1 MDTKITLSAKEETSI
16 LLEGDFDQN
25 SYSKILKT
33 AFFQSWAI
41 NTKIPDWIRFMP
53 GMSGRKYRYLINNLV
68 SLIEDARYLE
78 IGSWTGSTACSVIYG
93 NKVKTVCIDNWS
105 QFNNT
110 EDIPYQRVLNIK
122 NPKKEFEINT
132 KKVISEKVN
141 FKFIESDF
149 RKINYNEVGKFNIYV
164 FDGPH
169 EMKDHYD
176 GITIVQPSLDDVFIL
191 IVDDW
196 NISKVRQGTLNAISD
211 LSIKIISKI
220 EIMTTQNN
228 VVPKLLQCQ
237 FSDWHNGYLIAVCE
251 KTIKN

>member
-1 MDTKITLSAKEETSI
+1 MDTEITLSAKEETSI
-16 LLEGDFDQN
+16 LLEGDFDRD

-68 SLIEDARYLE
+68 SLIKDARYLE
-78 IGSWTGSTACSVIYG
+78 IGSWTGSTVCSAIYG

-132 KKVISEKVN
+132 KKVISEKIN

-149 RKINYNEVGKFNIYV
+149 RKINYNEVDKFNIYV

-169 EMKDHYD
+169 EIKDHYD
-176 GITIVQPSLDDVFIL
+176 GVAIVQPSLDDIFIL
-191 IVDDW
+191 IIDDW
-196 NISKVRQGTLNAISD
+196 NLEEVRKGTFNAFGDLGIS
-211 LSIKIISKI
+211 IISKI
-220 EIMTTQNN
+220 DIKTTQNN
-228 VVPKLLQCQ
+228 VMPKL
-237 FSDWHNGYLIAVCE
+237 FHSHYSDWHNGYFIAVC
-251 KTIKN
+251 KKSK

>member
-1 MDTKITLSAKEETSI
+1 MDTEITLSAKEETSI
-16 LLEGDFDQN
+16 LLEGDFDRD

-41 NTKIPDWIRFMP
+41 NTKIPDWIRFMS

-78 IGSWTGSTACSVIYG
+78 IGSWTGSTACSAIYG

-149 RKINYNEVGKFNIYV
+149 RKINYNEVGKFNIYF

-169 EMKDHYD
+169 EMKDQYD
-176 GITIVQPSLDDVFIL
+176 GIAIVQPSLDDIFIL
-191 IVDDW
+191 IIDDW
-196 NISKVRQGTLNAISD
+196 NVLKVRQGTLNAISD

>member
-1 MDTKITLSAKEETSI
+1 MDTEITLSAKEETSI
-16 LLEGDFDQN
+16 LLEGDFDRD

-41 NTKIPDWIRFMP
+41 NIKIPDWIRFMP

-78 IGSWTGSTACSVIYG
+78 IGSWTGSTVCSAIYG
-93 NKVKTVCIDNWS
+93 NKVKAVCIDNWS

-132 KKVISEKVN
+132 KKVISEKID

-169 EMKDHYD
+169 EIKDQYD
-176 GITIVQPSLDDVFIL
+176 GIAIVQPSLDDIFIL
-191 IVDDW
+191 IIDDW
-196 NISKVRQGTLNAISD
+196 NTPHIRQGTLEVIND
-211 LSIKIISKI
+211 LNIKIISKI
-220 EIMTTQNN
+220 EIMTTQDNTM
-228 VVPKLLQCQ
+228 PKFFQCQ
-237 FSDWHNGYLIAVCE
+237 FSDWHNGYLIAVCQ
-251 KTIKN
+251 KQV

>member
-1 MDTKITLSAKEETSI
+1 MNNKIVLSPKEETSI
-16 LLEGDFDQN
+16 LLNGNFDQN
-25 SYSKILKT
+25 TYSKNLKLSL
-33 AFFQSWAI
+33 FQALAMS
-41 NTKIPDWIRFMP
+41 TKIPDWIKFMS
-53 GMSGRKYRYLINNLV
+53 GMSGKKYRYFINNLI
-68 SLIEDARYLE
+68 SLIADPRYLE
-78 IGSWTGSTACSVIYG
+78 IGCWAGSTACSALYG
-93 NKVKTVCIDNWS
+93 NEVKALCIDNWS
-105 QFNNT
+105 EFADPKTIN
-110 EDIPYQRVLNIK
+110 PSLNVK

-132 KKVISEKVN
+132 KKVISEKID

-220 EIMTTQNN
+220 EIMTTQDN

-237 FSDWHNGYLIAVCE
+237 FSDWHNGYLIAVCQ
-251 KTIKN
+251 KQV

>member
-1 MDTKITLSAKEETSI
+1 MNNKIVLSPKEETSI
-16 LLEGDFDQN
+16 LLEGDFDRN
-25 SYSKILKT
+25 SYSKILRI
-33 AFFQSWAI
+33 AFFQSLAI
-41 NTKIPDWIRFMP
+41 NTKIPDWIKFMS
-53 GMSGRKYRYLINNLV
+53 GMSGKKYRYLINNLI
-68 SLIEDARYLE
+68 SLITDARYLE
-78 IGSWTGSTACSVIYG
+78 IGCWAGSTACSALYG
-93 NKVKTVCIDNWS
+93 NQVKALCIDNWS
-105 QFNNT
+105 EFTDSRTIN
-110 EDIPYQRVLNIK
+110 PALNVK

-132 KKVISEKVN
+132 KKVISE
-141 FKFIESDF
+141 
-149 RKINYNEVGKFNIYV
+149 KINYNEVGKFNIYV

>member
-1 MDTKITLSAKEETSI
+1 MNTEITLSAKEETSI
-16 LLEGDFDQN
+16 LLEGDFDRD

-53 GMSGRKYRYLINNLV
+53 GMSGKKYRYLINNLI
-68 SLIEDARYLE
+68 SSITDARYLE
-78 IGSWTGSTACSVIYG
+78 IGCWAGSTACSALYG
-93 NKVKTVCIDNWS
+93 NQVKALCIDNWS
-105 QFNNT
+105 EFTDSRTIN
-110 EDIPYQRVLNIK
+110 PALNVK

-132 KKVISEKVN
+132 KKVISEKIN

-176 GITIVQPSLDDVFIL
+176 GIAIAQPSLDDVFIL
-191 IVDDW
+191 IIDDW
-196 NISKVRQGTLNAISD
+196 NIPKVRQGTLNAISD

-220 EIMTTQNN
+220 EIMTKQDN
-228 VVPKLLQCQ
+228 VVSKLLQYQ
-237 FSDWHNGYLIAVCE
+237 FSDWHNGYLIAVCQ
-251 KTIKN
+251 KQV

>member
-1 MDTKITLSAKEETSI
+1 MNTEITLSAKEETSI
-16 LLEGDFDQN
+16 LLEGDFDRD

-41 NTKIPDWIRFMP
+41 NIKIPDWIRFMP

-78 IGSWTGSTACSVIYG
+78 IGSWTGSTACSAIYG

-149 RKINYNEVGKFNIYV
+149 RKIDYNELGKFNIYN

-169 EMKDHYD
+169 EEKDHYD
-176 GITIVQPSLDDVFIL
+176 GTVIVQPALDDIFIF

-196 NISKVRQGTLNAISD
+196 NYPEVRNGTHKALKKLN
-211 LSIKIISKI
+211 IKIISKI
-220 EIMTTQNN
+220 EIKTTQNDKD
-228 VVPKLLQCQ
+228 PQLLK
-237 FSDWHNGYLIAVCE
+237 FHFGDWHNGYFIAVCQ
-251 KTIKN
+251 KQV